1 MSASVQTAD
10 EAPASETVT
19 LRGRTALRALLPDRV
34 TGSTRLL
41 AWCTLAVHIGIVVTG
56 GLVRLTGSGLGCP
69 TWPSC
74 TEDSFVPTP
83 EMGVHGV
90 IEFGNRT
97 LTGVL
102 CVVALLTLL
111 AVLRTRGGGR
121 RLLGPAV
128 WIGVLTLVQAVV
140 GGVTVLVDLHPG
152 AVGIHMLISM
162 GLVSIASVLLVRVLR
177 DEPAPRRPL
186 RRALREHRAA
196 AIAAVL
202 VWTWTWITVFVG
214 ALTTGSGPHA
224 GDAAAARNGLPPEL
238 MQHLHSYPAY
248 VLLGCTLLLIVA

>member
-1 MSASVQTAD
+1 
-10 EAPASETVT
+10 
-19 LRGRTALRALLPDRV
+19 
-34 TGSTRLL
+34 
-41 AWCTLAVHIGIVVTG
+41 
-56 GLVRLTGSGLGCP
+56 
-69 TWPSC
+69 
-74 TEDSFVPTP
+74 
-83 EMGVHGV
+83 
-90 IEFGNRT
+90 
-97 LTGVL
+97 
-102 CVVALLTLL
+102 
-111 AVLRTRGGGR
+111 
-121 RLLGPAV
+121 
-128 WIGVLTLVQAVV
+128 
-140 GGVTVLVDLHPG
+140 
-152 AVGIHMLISM
+152 MLISM

-248 VLLGCTLLLIVA
+248 VLLGCTLLLIVSAADRGLRPVRRAAIGLLLLLLVQTAVGIWQSRTGLPVELVAVHMGLGTVSVCLATVACVLLFRAAPRSAAEA